1 MSSGI
6 VISIAVGA
14 TILCAV
20 VVTLLTKCYLNW
32 RKQKTKQQKRSA
44 TSNGTVQKLVISSQP
59 VDFVPLLIQDQLGE
73 VDEETENTQ
82 HISLKE
88 RSAEN
93 LLDSRDESKV
103 SCSKSKTR
111 RRNYF

>member
-6 VISIAVGA
+6 TISIVVGA

-20 VVTLLTKCYLNW
+20 VALLTKCYLNW

-44 TSNGTVQKLVISSQP
+44 SSNGTVQKLIISSQP
-59 VDFVPLLIQDQLGE
+59 VDFVPLLIQDQLEE
-73 VDEETENTQ
+73 VDEETENTRKYAA
-82 HISLKE
+82 H